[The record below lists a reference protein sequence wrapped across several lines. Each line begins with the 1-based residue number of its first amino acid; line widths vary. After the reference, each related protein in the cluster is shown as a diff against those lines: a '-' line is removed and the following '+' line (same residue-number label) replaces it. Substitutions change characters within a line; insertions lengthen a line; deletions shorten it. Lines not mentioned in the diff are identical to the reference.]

1 MRLKL
6 IKIDEIEKLIK
17 EQAKT
22 EINDL
27 KLQVNKLNK
36 QLRLSSISELISIYT
51 NEIDNKL
58 KGKSYFV
65 ISEL

>member
-36 QLRLSSISELISIYT
+36 QLKLSSISELISIYT

>member
-36 QLRLSSISELISIYT
+36 QLRLSSNSELISIYT

-58 KGKSYFV
+58 KCKSYFV

>member
-58 KGKSYFV
+58 KGISYFV

>member
-36 QLRLSSISELISIYT
+36 QLRLSSISEFISIYT

>member
-36 QLRLSSISELISIYT
+36 QLRLSSNSELISIYT

-58 KGKSYFV
+58 KGISYLVF
-65 ISEL
+65 SEL